1 MELNDTNLLELGIE
15 IVAAMKANCYSVS
28 IEDGRIM
35 ALEET
40 RESDYEGLPDAK
52 TYATRERERLE
63 KQALFVAKI
72 ALEKIESLSVPP
84 QYNRRKILMVGA
96 ASHFHHVS
104 TCEREPIIIHR
115 ADRIETV
122 DEKNATIFSNHLFSK
137 GMIINFDVLNQ
148 PKKDIFEKL
157 DIRTYEKF
165 KAQYVLIQSKT
176 SLLPSS
182 LRKEIETAW
191 IDLFE
196 S

>member
-1 MELNDTNLLELGIE
+1 MKLNDTNLLELGIE
-15 IVAAMKANCYSVS
+15 IVAAMKASCYSVS

-52 TYATRERERLE
+52 IYATRERERLE

-72 ALEKIESLSVPP
+72 ALEKIESLSIPP
-84 QYNRRKILMVGA
+84 QYNRRKIAIIGA
-96 ASHFHHVS
+96 ASHFHHVAACS
-104 TCEREPIIIHR
+104 HEPVIFR

-122 DEKNATIFSNHLFSK
+122 DEKNAKFFSNHLFSK
-137 GMIINFDVLNQ
+137 GMIINFDVNNQ

-157 DIRTYEKF
+157 DIRTYEQF

-176 SLLPSS
+176 SLLSSS